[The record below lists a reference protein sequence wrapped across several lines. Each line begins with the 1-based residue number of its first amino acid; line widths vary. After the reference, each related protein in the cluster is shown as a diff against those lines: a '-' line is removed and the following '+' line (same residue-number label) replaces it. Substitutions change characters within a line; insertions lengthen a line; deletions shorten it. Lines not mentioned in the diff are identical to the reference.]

1 MALAIKAENLHK
13 SYGTKKAVRG
23 ISFSIPAGSIYGFL
37 GPNGAG
43 KTSTLRMLLDII
55 RPDSGS
61 IEILGSRSIASV
73 RGHIGYLPEEKGLYK
88 AMNAESFM
96 TYLATLKGMTESA
109 ARKKAR
115 AALEEFGLLSYA
127 RTKLG
132 ALSKGQGQKI
142 QFLAAVLHDPQIVIF
157 DEPFSGLDPVNQQSL
172 EQLIIRLARS
182 GKTIVFSTHIMQH
195 AERLCDQ
202 FLLISEGVKVFDGTL
217 GEARKLL
224 SRKASIASF
233 DDATILASMDGV
245 RTMIPQLTSSA
256 SGNLPNAPRRWDIIM
271 EKNISLHQILS
282 FCMEKEIGIEHFE
295 YAEPSL
301 HDLFVHIVGESAKIN
316 SQVPSIS

>member
-1 MALAIKAENLHK
+1 MTLAIKAENLHK

-23 ISFSIPAGSIYGFL
+23 ISFSIPEGSIYGFL

-61 IEILGSRSIASV
+61 IEILGSRSIATV
-73 RGHIGYLPEEKGLYK
+73 RGQIGYLPEEKGLYK

-96 TYLATLKGMTESA
+96 TYLATLKGMSESH
-109 ARKKAR
+109 ARRKAR
-115 AALEEFGLLSYA
+115 ASLEEFGLLSYA
-127 RTKLG
+127 RTKLS

-172 EQLIIRLARS
+172 EQLIIRLARD
-182 GKTIVFSTHIMQH
+182 GRTIVFSTHVMQH

-233 DDATILASMDGV
+233 DDASILASMDGI
-245 RTMIPQLTSSA
+245 RSLIPHLPGAA
-256 SGNLPNAPRRWDIIM
+256 SGILPNAPRRWDIIL
-271 EKNISLHQILS
+271 EKNIPLHQILS
-282 FCMEKEIGIEHFE
+282 FCMEKHIGIEHFE

-301 HDLFVHIVGESAKIN
+301 HDLFMHIVGESTNIN
-316 SQVPSIS
+316 GQVPSRS